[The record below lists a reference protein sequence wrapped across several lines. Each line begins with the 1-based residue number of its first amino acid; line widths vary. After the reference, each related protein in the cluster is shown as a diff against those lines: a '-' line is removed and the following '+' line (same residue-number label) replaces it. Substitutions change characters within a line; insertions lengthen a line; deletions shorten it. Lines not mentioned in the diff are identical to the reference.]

1 MSEIDDVEPSTND
14 YDYESNDDC
23 SVKVND
29 TLLENINLI
38 LLSIIG
44 ENKNLKNYN
53 EETTKQKKLVF
64 YSSEIPSISIK
75 NYLYRIQSLSE
86 VEDNTLIL
94 SLIYIDRIC
103 EKASIILTEFNIYRI
118 LFISI
123 LISIKYNEDKF
134 YENKFYAKIAGI
146 SDKELRKLEIHF
158 LKLIKFELYAN
169 KSLFEK
175 YKNYIYKNNAINND
189 KKLKT
194 F

>member
-1 MSEIDDVEPSTND
+1 MSEIDDVESSTND
-14 YDYESNDDC
+14 YDYESTEDC

-75 NYLYRIQSLSE
+75 YYLYRIQSLSQ